1 MEVEEGL
8 LKPGRGEAP
17 ALGGAMEALDLALG
31 APVSPY
37 HAGARPNRDVAWWRA
52 FGLFTVATLVC
63 GLVGVA
69 GFDQEAAVDK
79 MPWNLDYMVRPP
91 APPRPPP
98 PARPAGRLPFHS
110 GGQES

>member
-1 MEVEEGL
+1 MEVEDGL

-37 HAGARPNRDVAWWRA
+37 HAGARPSRDVAWWRA

-91 APPRPPP
+91 PPP
-98 PARPAGRLPFHS
+98 PARPARAPS
-110 GGQES
+110 S